1 MIDESTEVCDV
12 CGYRHGEPFVGMD
25 VATLRAKAS
34 AHGAAVTEEAGGR
47 LVVHFGAYPVRFSV
61 LNGEV
66 WKAERASDL
75 CAKPDTSQV
84 RDVVVRAKAALED
97 RSTGHGVEAGLRIL
111 VRELVAAVERLRA
124 ALPPMVEA
132 STSDRTGARVKP
144 VAEEGRVWLY
154 RSDADGAEALV
165 RFHAGEWQ
173 TADPAL
179 PARWYSDDAALL
191 EWSGRFVEL
200 ERGLLR

>member
-1 MIDESTEVCDV
+1 MS
-12 CGYRHGEPFVGMD
+12 
-25 VATLRAKAS
+25 
-34 AHGAAVTEEAGGR
+34 
-47 LVVHFGAYPVRFSV
+47 
-61 LNGEV
+61 
-66 WKAERASDL
+66 ASDS
-75 CAKPDTSQV
+75 CAKPETSQV
-84 RDVVVRAKAALED
+84 GDVVARAKVALD
-97 RSTGHGVEAGLRIL
+97 IYALTRAVDAGAGEAVNGGNVAGDVLAGT
-111 VRELVAAVERLRA
+111 VVPELVAEVERLRA

-154 RSDADGAEALV
+154 RSDADGAEVLV